1 MDEQIKKYETERDE
15 LIENIKKDYD
25 AKIKNL
31 RTSKPKKEVV
41 GDNDVIKDNI
51 EIGEDTMAQEIAD
64 TTDLS
69 DIKVK
74 RSKK

>member
-25 AKIKNL
+25 AKIKKI
-31 RTSKPKKEVV
+31 RADKPKKEVV
-41 GDNDVIKDNI
+41 GDNDVEKDKI
-51 EIGEDTMAQEIAD
+51 EIGEETMAMGIAN

-69 DIKVK
+69 GIK
-74 RSKK
+74 SKGNK